1 MTQRSKVAIPID
13 MPPIKDLYFP
23 LLTTL
28 DKLGGSGNNEEIADE
43 FSASLPIPEELKIFP
58 HLNSIT
64 KTELVYR
71 MEWAKTRLKKAG
83 IITNSKRSVWS
94 FSPSFSVNRFA
105 TPVELLAFI
114 QNQRSDD
121 GISLPRLPEYKD
133 TDAWQDQVNK
143 VLLAMNPYAFE
154 RLIQRLLRESGFVQ
168 VQVTKRSGDCGID
181 GKGKMQIGML
191 RFSVAFQCKRYT
203 SPVGSPV
210 VRDFRGSL
218 SSEYEKGIIY
228 TTSTYTREAKEE
240 ASKPGAAQ
248 IDLVDGKELVELLA
262 KYQIGLKPIVSYEI
276 DEQFFSQ
283 I

>member
-1 MTQRSKVAIPID
+1 
-13 MPPIKDLYFP
+13 MPKINELIFP
-23 LLTTL
+23 LLKVL
-28 DKLGGSGNNEEIADE
+28 DKLGGSGKNEEIADT
-43 FSASLPIPEELKIFP
+43 FTAYLSVPEEVRTFP

-94 FSPSFSVNRFA
+94 FCPTFSGNSFANASA
-105 TPVELLAFI
+105 LLSYI
-114 QNQRSDD
+114 QNQKDNDTILIPQIDEDD
-121 GISLPRLPEYKD
+121 HF
-133 TDAWQDQVNK
+133 DAWQDQLIK
-143 VLLAMNPYAFE
+143 ILLAMDPYGFE
-154 RLIQRLLRESGFVQ
+154 HLIQRLLRESGFVQ
-168 VQVTKRSGDCGID
+168 VQVTKKSGDGGID

-191 RFSVAFQCKRYT
+191 RFSVAFQCKRYK

-228 TTSTYTREAKEE
+228 TTSTFTRDAKEE

-248 IDLVDGKELVELLA
+248 IDLVDGKELAELLA
-262 KYQIGLKPIVSYEI
+262 KFQIGLKPVVSYEI